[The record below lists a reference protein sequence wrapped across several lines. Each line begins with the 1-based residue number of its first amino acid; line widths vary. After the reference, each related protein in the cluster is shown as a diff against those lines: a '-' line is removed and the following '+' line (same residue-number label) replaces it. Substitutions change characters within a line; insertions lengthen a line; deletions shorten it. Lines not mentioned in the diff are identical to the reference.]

1 MTLNSREKGARF
13 EREVRD
19 IFRAA
24 GFPECERVPNS
35 GGLWLP
41 SDLARVPGLVIECKH
56 EQRWDVPGYLRQ
68 VYGDVLKASLQSDV
82 NLMPLVAFRR
92 NRKSDLDPC
101 GLSHAITPLR
111 DFATIY
117 YRSLQCPS

>member
-68 VYGDVLKASLQSDV
+68 VYGDVLRATLEGDGV
-82 NLMPLVAFRR
+82 PMPLVAFRR
-92 NRKSDLDPC
+92 NRTNHLDPC
-101 GLSHAITPLR
+101 GTAHAIVPLA

-117 YRSLQCPS
+117 RKGITT

>member
-68 VYGDVLKASLQSDV
+68 VYGDVLKATLEEKDGARALV
-82 NLMPLVAFRR
+82 PLVALRR
-92 NRKSDLDPC
+92 NKTTALDPC
-101 GLSHAITPLR
+101 GIPHAIVPLR

-117 YRSLQCPS
+117 QKAPT